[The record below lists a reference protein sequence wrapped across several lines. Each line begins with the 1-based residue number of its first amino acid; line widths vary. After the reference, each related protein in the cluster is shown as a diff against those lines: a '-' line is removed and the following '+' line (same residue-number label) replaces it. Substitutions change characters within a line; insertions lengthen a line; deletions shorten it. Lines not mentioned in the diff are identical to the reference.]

1 MFNIG
6 GKPFVNLEPYLD
18 IKSIDNAQLELALKK
33 HAKFI
38 EVCYAQEQTALPPYN
53 ETDNL
58 GKSLVLVAIDKF
70 ASKHLKSAVR
80 RRKFADDF
88 QFIFD
93 WIDAQGCFEEYG
105 RVMFFLSEPNTT
117 GKIHRD
123 YPEWAVHS
131 PSDMFLWISGSPE
144 KQIFVYDTVT
154 DEQVLANSRAV
165 LFDNCNYH
173 GANNA
178 SNSVVW
184 SLRVDGIFKKEWAGK
199 VGIYT
204 HFQSKIDK
212 GS

>member
-1 MFNIG
+1 MIEID
-6 GKPFVNLEPYLD
+6 GKLFIDLEPFLD
-18 IKSIDNAQLELALKK
+18 IASINNTQLELAFTK
-33 HAKFI
+33 HAKYI
-38 EVCYAQEQTALPPYN
+38 ELCYAQEQTALPPYI
-53 ETDNL
+53 ETDTL

-70 ASKHLKSAVR
+70 ASKHLKSTVR

-93 WIDAQGCFEEYG
+93 WIDAQDCFEEYG
-105 RVMFFLSEPNTT
+105 RVMFFLSEPNSV

-123 YPEWAVHS
+123 YPLWAIHS
-131 PSDMFLWISGSPE
+131 PSDMFLWISSSTE
-144 KQIFVYDTVT
+144 KQIFVYDEVT
-154 DEQVLANSRAV
+154 NEQVLANSRAV

-178 SNSVVW
+178 SDAVAW
-184 SLRVDGIFKKEWAGK
+184 SLRVDGIFKKEWAEK
-199 VGIYT
+199 VGIYN